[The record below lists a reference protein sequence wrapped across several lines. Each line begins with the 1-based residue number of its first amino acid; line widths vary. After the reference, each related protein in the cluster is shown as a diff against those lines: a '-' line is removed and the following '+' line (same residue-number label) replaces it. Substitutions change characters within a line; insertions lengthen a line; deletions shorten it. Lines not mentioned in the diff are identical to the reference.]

1 MSDDRRATDVLVDLT
16 CLDTPSRFTGT
27 GRYVHEL
34 GKALLALSERER
46 QGLVISA
53 LVSPD
58 REPLLGALDW
68 PGSPEVRW
76 DAAQEVGWQMSR
88 RVRLPQ
94 TLRTI
99 RPSLFHATYSSGT
112 PRGSF
117 VPRVTTCLDLIP
129 LVLHRDYLPNRPV
142 YRRLLAAANA
152 SRFWS
157 ARRVQAISQHTA
169 DDLMRLLG
177 LPASRIDVVH
187 LGVDLERYRPL
198 GPDDRERAREVLE
211 LNGLRAGRYFFYM
224 GAADPR
230 KNVDVLSRAFA
241 AARLDDFEL
250 VLIGKLRPS
259 DKERYRVALDAAG
272 HPPNVRFLDFVPED
286 ELPIVVASA
295 RGFVFCSTYEGFG
308 NVPVEAMA
316 CGCPVITTGLTSMRE
331 TVGDAAL
338 LVPPRDVGAT
348 ASAIRR
354 LALDDALWRELSAAG
369 LSRARRFSWRNTA
382 LASVESYRLALAPTR
397 TRALRTARA

>member
-1 MSDDRRATDVLVDLT
+1 MTDERMATDVLVDLT
-16 CLDTPSRFTGT
+16 SLDTSARYSGT

-34 GKALLALSERER
+34 GKALLSLSERER
-46 QGLVISA
+46 QGLGIAA

-58 REPLLGALDW
+58 REPSVGALDW
-68 PGSPEVRW
+68 PGSVDVRW
-76 DAAQEVGWQMSR
+76 DAAHEVDWLMTR
-88 RVRLPQ
+88 RTRLPQ
-94 TLRTI
+94 TLRKL
-99 RPSLFHATYSSGT
+99 RPGLFHAPYSLGT

-117 VPRVTTCLDLIP
+117 VPRVTTCLDLVP

-142 YRRLLAAANA
+142 YRRLLTAVNA

-169 DDLMRLLG
+169 DDLMRVLG

-198 GPDDRERAREVLE
+198 GPDDEERAREVLE
-211 LNGLRAGRYFFYM
+211 LHGLRARRYFFYM

-230 KNVDVLSRAFA
+230 KNVDVLVRAFA
-241 AARLDDFEL
+241 RARLDDFEL
-250 VLIGKLRPS
+250 VLVGKLRPS
-259 DKERYRVALDAAG
+259 DKERYRLALEAVG
-272 HPPNVRFLDFVPED
+272 HPSNVRFLDFVPED

-331 TVGDAAL
+331 TVGDAGL
-338 LVPPRDVGAT
+338 LVPPRDVDAT

-354 LALDDALWRELSAAG
+354 LALDDALWRQLSDAG
-369 LSRARRFSWRNTA
+369 QARARRFSWRNTA
-382 LASVESYRLALAPTR
+382 LASVESYRLALAPSGS
-397 TRALRTARA
+397 RALRSARA